1 MDTNI
6 IFLNSLSLCMVC
18 SDGNRPLSR
27 GSHFVS
33 GDLKSFVYAR
43 LALRENEASHTQ
55 TKLISPETKW
65 MPSDKGLKLL
75 NVYLISSII
84 IIFISSLLRLQHY
97 TICHYLSNIDLN
109 TAAKIR
115 HTVCMSRLRALVYVF
130 VCLPCK
136 A

>member
-1 MDTNI
+1 MNI

-55 TKLISPETKW
+55 TKLIFPETKW
-65 MPSDKGLKLL
+65 TPSDKGLKLL
-75 NVYLISSII
+75 TVHFII
-84 IIFISSLLRLQHY
+84 IIFISSLLRLQHC
-97 TICHYLSNIDLN
+97 TIYHYLSNIALN